1 MSEQDKDKEQ
11 SEERSEREEPAG
23 DSEEKQAEAGEEA
36 VPGEERPVSSEPERP
51 AAGKEKKFTISSE
64 LEKALAE
71 AEACVSGKDKSRAAE
86 LSAEG
91 DSEIEIELDSPEP
104 KPENK
109 FDPNAVDEVEA
120 ASLPQASPRELELK
134 MQILE
139 LRQQLRDKDQEIE
152 SRTRELKQNLDQ
164 ARRLQRQLEDLKGRT
179 QKEKADWF
187 NYGHEPLL
195 KELLTVLDNLERGLE
210 HAQEDTDLKSL
221 REGVELTLRQFKG
234 TLSKFGVSALDPLG
248 EAFNPEFHQAMMQ
261 VSDDS
266 AANGTVVELHQKGY
280 LLKDRLLRPAMVS
293 VSKRSGQEPETET
306 DSRPEREAEEAGES
320 SAESGEDFSPKDGG
334 S

>member
-11 SEERSEREEPAG
+11 SEERSEQDAPAG
-23 DSEEKQAEAGEEA
+23 DAEEKQAEAGEEA
-36 VPGEERPVSSEPERP
+36 VPSEERPVSSEPERP
-51 AAGKEKKFTISSE
+51 AAGEEKKFTVSSE
-64 LEKALAE
+64 LERALAE
-71 AEACVSGKDKSRAAE
+71 AEACVSGRDKSRTAE
-86 LSAEG
+86 PPAEG

-104 KPENK
+104 KPEQN

-120 ASLPQASPRELELK
+120 APLPQASPRELELK

-139 LRQQLRDKDQEIE
+139 LRQQLRDKDKEIE
-152 SRTRELKQNLDQ
+152 SRVRELKQNLEQ
-164 ARRLQRQLEDLKGRT
+164 ARRLQQQLEDLKVRA
-179 QKEKADWF
+179 QKEKSDWF

-195 KELLTVLDNLERGLE
+195 KELLTVIDNLERALD
-210 HAQEDTDLKSL
+210 HAREDTDLKAL

-234 TLSKFGVSALDPLG
+234 TLSKFGVSALAPQG

-266 AANGTVVELHQKGY
+266 APHGTVIELHQKGY

-293 VSKRSGQEPETET
+293 VSKRSEKEP
-306 DSRPEREAEEAGES
+306 EAGEP
-320 SAESGEDFSPKDGG
+320 SAESDEDFSSGDGG